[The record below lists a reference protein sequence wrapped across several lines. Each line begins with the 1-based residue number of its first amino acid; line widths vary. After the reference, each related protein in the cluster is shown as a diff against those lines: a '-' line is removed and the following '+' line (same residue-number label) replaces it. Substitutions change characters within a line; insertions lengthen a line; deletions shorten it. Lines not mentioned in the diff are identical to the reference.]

1 MLIDKRETCNWNK
14 MSDFSDYEDEE
25 GVDEPDLDSEEY
37 KEEVCVCCFKDNNFW
52 KVNKQANVLKR

>member
-1 MLIDKRETCNWNK
+1 

-37 KEEVCVCCFKDNNFW
+37 KEEVCVCCFKDNNF
-52 KVNKQANVLKR
+52 